1 MSKPENQTVLNI
13 CIYGYNAYSSLII
26 QSLREDK
33 NLHVQLVTKSVIE
46 RLRAEID
53 GNMPLFELDA
63 VLGTVDF
70 WILATPFDE
79 VTDFR
84 NQTEENLE
92 FITCPEPIF
101 SRKELFSLKDGC
113 YIANLCNFSRSLSLV
128 EHLERLPEVKF
139 ATYPKIMAMV
149 GRIT

>member
-1 MSKPENQTVLNI
+1 
-13 CIYGYNAYSSLII
+13 
-26 QSLREDK
+26 
-33 NLHVQLVTKSVIE
+33 VQLVTKSVIE

-53 GNMPLFELDA
+53 GNMPLFELED

-101 SRKELFSLKDGC
+101 SEKELLALKNEC
-113 YIANLCNFSRSLSLV
+113 YIANACNFKNSLSLV
-128 EHLERLPEVKF
+128 KLLE
-139 ATYPKIMAMV
+139 
-149 GRIT
+149 